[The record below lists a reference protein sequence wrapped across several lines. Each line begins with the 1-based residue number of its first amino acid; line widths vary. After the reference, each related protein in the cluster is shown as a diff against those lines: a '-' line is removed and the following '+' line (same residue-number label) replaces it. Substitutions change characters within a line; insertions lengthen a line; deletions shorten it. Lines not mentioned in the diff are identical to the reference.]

1 MNFIREKVK
10 ENKEI
15 LKQLWVAAFIGNLAR
30 KYDLTVTVRTQS
42 CVFIL
47 GLFNLLPYDAMNR
60 QRYKLSLFKSFL
72 DGI

>member
-47 GLFNLLPYDAMNR
+47 GLFNLLPYEDNE
-60 QRYKLSLFKSFL
+60 YKLSLFKSFF